1 MPKARKLN
9 RRHEIER
16 LRRRTTRYLV
26 LFLMLPAIVVLALTF
41 RVGQAVW
48 PAWIMKSRLEIIGT
62 LLLAVLATI
71 LFSPIIIAANSDP
84 RHLSGPGKNPEQGGD
99 L

>member
-1 MPKARKLN
+1 MPKVRKLN

-16 LRRRTTRYLV
+16 IRRRTTRYLV
-26 LFLMLPAIVVLALTF
+26 LCLMFPAVVVLGLTF

-48 PAWIMKSRLEIIGT
+48 PAWIMKARIEIIGI
-62 LLLAVLATI
+62 LLLTVLATI
-71 LFSPIIIAANSDP
+71 LFSPIIIEANSNP

-99 L
+99 P